1 MQLTLKLRDG
11 FSHDQVTVRLD
22 GQQVYQHADLS
33 TDLTIS
39 FADQCVLEVAAPQVT
54 LQVSLARGLSKQRLV
69 TPAQTPFVE
78 VWVVDGDIDLRASRS
93 ETPML

>member
-1 MQLTLKLRDG
+1 MHLTLKLRDG

-22 GQQVYQHADLS
+22 GQQVYRHADLS

-39 FADQCVLEVAAPQVT
+39 FADQCVLAVVAPQVT
-54 LQVSLARGLSKQRLV
+54 LEVSLARGLSKRLV
-69 TPAQTPFVE
+69 VKPAQTPFVE
-78 VWVVDGDIDLRASRS
+78 AWVIDDAIDLRASRT